1 MHFEKHQLKNRAN
14 IIFVPLK
21 DTASVTVLVIYPTGS
36 RYENE
41 PMSGVSHFVEHMM
54 FKGTKKRPS
63 TLILTREI
71 DRLGAQYNA
80 FTSKEYTGYYIKTDG
95 KYLSTACDILSDM
108 LNNSLFQAKEMKK
121 EKTVIV
127 EELRMYKDNPIM
139 NIESVFESLMFAGC
153 PLAGDIGGTEKHVM
167 SYTRKDVLA
176 YKNKY
181 YQTGNTTI
189 VMAGNVDEANRKIVR
204 DYFGKAKSSAG
215 KKIEDLQIFKP
226 AVFGPTTEKSK
237 RLKIEKKKTDQV
249 QMIIG
254 FPGFKHQDTKNNIIS
269 TLMDTIFGGSMSS
282 RLFIQVRE
290 RHGLA
295 YMVNSGSESF
305 RDTGYHYIRLG
316 LEAKNINKAID
327 LIKKETEKLKKLGPT
342 KRELADAKT
351 HIHGALTLTLE
362 DSGAQANWYA
372 HQALFMKHIK
382 TPKERLKEL
391 DDVSLKDI
399 QAMAKTVYNW
409 NEARIAVIGDVEAGS
424 IVF

>member
-1 MHFEKHQLKNRAN
+1 MHYEKHQLKNRAN

-36 RYENE
+36 RYESE

-95 KYLSTACDILSDM
+95 KYLSTACDILADM
-108 LNNSLFQAKEMKK
+108 LNNSLFQDKEMKK

-139 NIESVFESLMFAGC
+139 NIESVFESLMFEGC
-153 PLAGDIGGTEKHVM
+153 PLAVDVGGTEKHVM
-167 SYTRKDVLA
+167 SYSRKDVLD

-181 YQTGNTTI
+181 YQAGNTTI
-189 VMAGNVDEANRKIVR
+189 VVAGNLDETNRKIAR
-204 DYFGKAKSSAG
+204 RYFGQAKSAKVNQENALQVFQPAIFGSA
-215 KKIEDLQIFKP
+215 
-226 AVFGPTTEKSK
+226 EKAK
-237 RLKIEKKKTDQV
+237 RLKIERKKTDQV

-269 TLMDTIFGGSMSS
+269 TVMDTIFGGSMSS

-295 YMVNSGSESF
+295 YMVGSGSDCF

-316 LEAKNINKAID
+316 LEAKNINKAIA

-342 KRELADAKT
+342 KREFADAIT

-391 DDVSLKDI
+391 EGVSLNDVKT
-399 QAMAKTVYNW
+399 MAKTVYNW
-409 NEARIAVIGDVEAGS
+409 DEARIAVIGDVEAKS